1 LGSTQSLSC
10 GRFFIQLRGTLRS
23 IASINREPRS
33 GTGRY
38 RCRGCGG
45 RGDQAPLKEVLRP
58 GGHPMT
64 TMPALCTRCRNV
76 VEQLRK
82 DGKITAVFIC
92 NLGRK
97 TRYFAA
103 SSDSALV

>member
-23 IASINREPRS
+23 IRSITREPRS
-33 GTGRY
+33 GTRRY

-45 RGDQAPLKEVLRP
+45 RGEQAPLKADALLP
-58 GGHPMT
+58 GGHPKTAMLV
-64 TMPALCTRCRNV
+64 LCARCRNV

-82 DGKITAVFIC
+82 DGRITAVFIC

-103 SSDSALV
+103 SGDY

>member
-1 LGSTQSLSC
+1 MGSAQSLSC

-23 IASINREPRS
+23 IRSITREPRP
-33 GTGRY
+33 GTRRY

-45 RGDQAPLKEVLRP
+45 RGEQAPLKEVLR
-58 GGHPMT
+58 GHSMT
-64 TMPALCTRCRNV
+64 AMPALCTRCRHV

-82 DGKITAVFIC
+82 DGRITAVFIC

-103 SSDSALV
+103 SSDSAWYD